1 MLASLLCSLSYE
13 TLNSGV
19 TFLRQFSHLLTPDG
33 ISVYV
38 KFSNTVSLLLGDFLP
53 SDYIKYLRALKY
65 RLVLLI
71 IAQASERK
79 IVETYCCLIFFL
91 KVSVIFLYP
100 FLYISAF
107 SPRWNETF
115 TFIIQVPELALIRF
129 VVESQGFI
137 TGNEFLGQYT
147 VPLLCM
153 NKGNVLKCKMILLS
167 FICIA
172 IKATL

>member
-33 ISVYV
+33 ISVNV

-53 SDYIKYLRALKY
+53 SDYFKG
-65 RLVLLI
+65 
-71 IAQASERK
+71 SEIQTSVVNYCPSVRK
-79 IVETYCCLIFFL
+79 KNCGDLFLFDFFL